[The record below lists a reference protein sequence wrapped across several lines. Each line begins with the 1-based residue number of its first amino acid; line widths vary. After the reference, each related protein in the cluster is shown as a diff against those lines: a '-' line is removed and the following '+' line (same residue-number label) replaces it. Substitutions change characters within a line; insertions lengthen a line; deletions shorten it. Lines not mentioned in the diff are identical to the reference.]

1 MIEIK
6 AAGRALLAAAA
17 VTALVLPALPATAK
31 PVVKTRYVYYTI
43 AGFDASSLH
52 DAMVR
57 YGPHVNGENA
67 YAATEVTGGQD
78 GVLEPGR
85 NSCAIRN
92 YVVTLDFT
100 LRLPRLKKGVK
111 LSPDVARRWS
121 TFDKFVR
128 EHEERHRQIWIAC
141 AADLERSVKSI
152 KARSCDRTRVLAQRA
167 MDKAWE
173 ACGKK
178 HDAFDV
184 AQRHP
189 LMKQPFIQSVAKS
202 KSRTVSLK
210 APRANFRAAGQ

>member
-1 MIEIK
+1 MIKLK
-6 AAGRALLAAAA
+6 AAGRAALAAAA
-17 VTALVLPALPATAK
+17 MAVLAIPALPAMAK
-31 PVVKTRYVYYTI
+31 PVVKTKYVYYTVS
-43 AGFDASSLH
+43 GFDASSLH

-78 GVLEPGR
+78 GLLEPGR

-100 LRLPRLKKGVK
+100 LRLPRLKKGAK
-111 LSPDVARRWS
+111 LSSDIARRWS
-121 TFDKFVR
+121 TFEKFVR
-128 EHEERHRQIWIAC
+128 DHEERHRQIWIAC

-152 KARSCDRTRVLAQRA
+152 RARSCDRTRVLAQRA

-173 ACGKK
+173 ACGRK
-178 HDAFDV
+178 HDAFDA

-210 APRANFRAAGQ
+210 TPRANFRVGKQ